1 MMSRPVRQGLAA
13 GASLAVLALGVAF
26 PALASAPAGPGSAS
40 VPALVET
47 SPTPGDGA
55 TGTVFWLDPA
65 DPGASLLIGGDENDG
80 IGLYDL
86 AGNQLQYLPDGKL
99 KHVDL
104 RYGVLV
110 GSERVDLVVASV
122 EGEPRLR
129 FYRLDPEARALA
141 FVDELATG
149 IATDG
154 VCFYHSPFTGQL
166 FVIATS
172 DDGELE
178 QWRVDFG
185 DGRLRGQLA
194 REFAVG
200 SEAASCVADDE
211 TGNLFVSEEE
221 IGIWRFGAEPEAGR
235 THRLV
240 DFAGPYPPGANI
252 LEQVEGLALVAYPD
266 GAGYLVASNEKADA
280 LNLYRRDGNNEFVGR
295 VTIGAGTGID
305 GASEP
310 QGVAVLPLAIGDR
323 FPAGVMA
330 TTDDTN
336 TDPDADKAY
345 KLASW
350 ADVLAAVGEPVEASS
365 LPVRR
370 EPMPLAG
377 QSRVPS
383 VVARI
388 ETEPVPKG
396 LDAAD
401 DPAIYVH
408 PSDPS
413 LSAVIGTDK
422 TGALVV
428 YDLDGGRRQE
438 LPIGRVNNVD
448 LRDGFIVDGTPRTLV
463 ATVNRT
469 DNSLWL
475 YTVDEEH
482 GTLVEAH
489 REPIPSDVNEVYG
502 VCLYRQPDGGDLF
515 AFVNSTDT
523 GEVEQYRLVAGSDG
537 IEAERV
543 RELVVGSQTEGCV
556 VDDTM
561 RVLYIGEET
570 VGIWKYGAD
579 PDAGDDRVLVD
590 AVRPD
595 GNLVADVEGLALA
608 PGAED
613 AGYLVASSQGESL
626 FAVYERGGDN
636 RFLGKFR
643 IIDSPDGPDA
653 VSGTD
658 GIDISLAALP
668 APFEGGMLVVQ
679 DDFNREPVA
688 NQNFKLLRWV
698 DVLEAMGLG

>member
-1 MMSRPVRQGLAA
+1 MPRPSRRGTF
-13 GASLAVLALGVAF
+13 ASALLAVLPLAF
-26 PALASAPAGPGSAS
+26 AGPGFGQSAPS
-40 VPALVET
+40 GEAATVPALVET
-47 SPTPGDGA
+47 APVPGDGA
-55 TGTVFWLDPA
+55 TGVVFWLDPDEPA
-65 DPGASLLIGGDENDG
+65 DSLLIGGDENQG
-80 IGLYDL
+80 IGVYDL
-86 AGNQLQYLPDGKL
+86 DGNERQYLRDGKL

-104 RYGVLV
+104 RYNVLL

-129 FYRLDPEARALA
+129 FYALDPEARVLA

-154 VCFYHSPFTGQL
+154 VCFYRSPFTERL

-178 QWRVDFG
+178 QWRIDG
-185 DGRLRGQLA
+185 EDGRITGQLA
-194 REFAVG
+194 RRFSVG

-211 TGNLFVSEEE
+211 TGNLFVAEEE
-221 IGIWRFGAEPEAGR
+221 IAIWRFGAEPEAGR

-240 DFAGPYPPGANI
+240 DFAGAYPPGANI
-252 LEQVEGLALVAYPD
+252 LEQVEGLTLVAYPD
-266 GAGYLVASNEKADA
+266 GQGYLVASNEKADA
-280 LNLYRRDGNNEFVGR
+280 LNLYRRDGNNEFIASVR
-295 VTIGAGTGID
+295 IGEGEAID
-305 GASEP
+305 AASEP
-310 QGVAVLPLAIGDR
+310 QGVAVLPVPAGER
-323 FPAGVMA
+323 FPAGVLA
-330 TTDDTN
+330 TSDDTN
-336 TDPDADKAY
+336 TDPDDDKAF

-350 ADVLAAVGEPVEASS
+350 SDVLAAAGEPAEPSAAS
-365 LPVRR
+365 VRR
-370 EPMPLAG
+370 DPAPIVG
-377 QSRVPS
+377 QLRVPS
-383 VVARI
+383 VIALV

-408 PSDPS
+408 PSDPA
-413 LSAVIGTDK
+413 LHAVIGTDK

-428 YDLDGGRRQE
+428 YDLDGSRRQE

-448 LRDGFIVDGTPRTLV
+448 LRDGIIVDGRPQTVV

-475 YTVDEEH
+475 YTVDEAD

-502 VCLYRQPDGGDLF
+502 VCLYQPTGTGDLF

-523 GEVEQYRLVAGSDG
+523 GEVEQYRLMTGSQG

-543 RELVVGSQTEGCV
+543 REFVVGSQTEGCV
-556 VDDTM
+556 ADDALGT
-561 RVLYIGEET
+561 LYIGEEL

-579 PDAGDDRVLVD
+579 PEDGDARVLVD
-590 AVRPD
+590 AVKPD
-595 GNLVADVEGLALA
+595 GNLIADVEGLTLA
-608 PGAED
+608 VGEGQE
-613 AGYLVASSQGESL
+613 GYLVASSQGESL
-626 FAVYERGGDN
+626 FAVYERDGAN

-643 IIDSPDGPDA
+643 VIDSEAGMDG

-658 GIDISLAALP
+658 GIDLSLAGLP
-668 APFEGGMLVVQ
+668 APFDGGLLVVQ
-679 DDFNREPVA
+679 DDFNREPEA
-688 NQNFKLLRWV
+688 NQNFKLLRWA
-698 DVLEAMGLG
+698 DVVAAMGLG